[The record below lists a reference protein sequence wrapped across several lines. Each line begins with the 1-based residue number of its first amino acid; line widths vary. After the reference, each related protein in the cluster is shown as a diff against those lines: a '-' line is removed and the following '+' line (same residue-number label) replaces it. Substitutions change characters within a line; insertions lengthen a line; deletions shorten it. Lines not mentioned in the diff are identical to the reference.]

1 MRFWLRLVG
10 LGSQGKV
17 LLVGDNPF
25 HGISHLRA
33 RWRFRFWNILENV
46 VMRKTKKLNYYLK
59 FGEPY

>member
-1 MRFWLRLVG
+1 